1 MGKRLELNGVRF
13 SRLVVLEP
21 AAKTAKGLLAWKC
34 LCDCGTEINVLT
46 ARLRNG
52 MTRSCGCL
60 AREGNHLTH
69 GDARRGKVSREWRTW
84 AGIKNRC
91 FNPKNPAYPNYGG
104 RGIIVCKRWKDSFEE
119 FLKDMG
125 RCPPKLTIER
135 IDNDG
140 NYEPGNCKW
149 ATRFEQGKNKRNNH
163 KITYQGQ
170 TKILRHWAALKGISE
185 DTLFTR

>member
-1 MGKRLELNGVRF
+1 
-13 SRLVVLEP
+13 
-21 AAKTAKGLLAWKC
+21 
-34 LCDCGTEINVLT
+34 
-46 ARLRNG
+46 
-52 MTRSCGCL
+52 
-60 AREGNHLTH
+60 
-69 GDARRGKVSREWRTW
+69 
-84 AGIKNRC
+84 
-91 FNPKNPAYPNYGG
+91 
-104 RGIIVCKRWKDSFEE
+104 VCKRWKDSFEE

-185 DTLFTR
+185 DTLFTRLDRGWSVNRALEEPIQQHQRNQL